1 MSRFNKSI
9 ISVAVASAML
19 FSTSANATGAIAGAT
34 EITQILNNSQLLM
47 QVIEAKSQTV
57 AQVKQLYELYKTAE
71 REVLHL
77 KSIGSDVA
85 RLATMAKEKDLKN
98 LMKMINLTESI
109 YGDVSGLGTRLE
121 TRYQEAYNQ
130 GLSIKDY
137 ILNEGKKVERKEKQA
152 VARVQQEQS
161 IIDNLKDD
169 LNDISNL
176 ATKIPLSE
184 GTQQSMGLMNT
195 QLNTK
200 IHPSAIKGVQGSKKL
215 QELIRAYMDKG
226 GYHIQFNIVDS
237 RMLKDAQ
244 ENPDNYRD
252 LMVRVAGFT
261 QYWVELSK
269 PIQDEI
275 ISRTEYEEI

>member
-85 RLATMAKEKDLKN
+85 RLATLAKEKDLGN

-152 VARVQQEQS
+152 VARVKQEQS
-161 IIDNLKDD
+161 IIDHLKDD

-195 QLNTK
+195 QLN
-200 IHPSAIKGVQGSKKL
+200 KL
-215 QELIRAYMDKG
+215 LVSMNRIGQI
-226 GYHIQFNIVDS
+226 IQ
-237 RMLKDAQ
+237 AGQ
-244 ENPDNYRD
+244 EN
-252 LMVRVAGFT
+252 VKKA
-261 QYWVELSK
+261 
-269 PIQDEI
+269 QDETDALLAAKHASKFAENVDKATKKANSTSI
-275 ISRTEYEEI
+275 AEDFNPMSGSPTNAKDK